1 MAQSRQPKKI
11 IMWALTYD
19 CNASCEYCYLKDYVK
34 PHKELNKTDCF
45 KIAEKIVENEN
56 WRPQAIWLTG
66 GEPTILSFLPELV
79 RYFQQNGI
87 QCVINTNGIIDD
99 VKLDSLLNSE
109 PKGLVVSIDAV
120 SHKTESLK
128 RSYSYDDLKAKIA
141 KIASNKKNYTI
152 LGAATVIS
160 KYNIGGLDE
169 YAKEMQEIGV
179 DYISLNPMHGEENDD
194 LNATADCLKK
204 QLTDIKRFL
213 RIKLPDNLYLEM
225 ISNLYGVT
233 NDNDFEVLC
242 PALEDYFFISP
253 WGYIYP
259 CSNEGWQ
266 KFDSLKFNLL
276 NSKDWYLDIQNITST
291 VGWKRSTKS
300 NCFGDRCVGC
310 FKLYYDTV
318 FTGDDF

>member
-1 MAQSRQPKKI
+1 M
-11 IMWALTYD
+11 
-19 CNASCEYCYLKDYVK
+19 
-34 PHKELNKTDCF
+34 
-45 KIAEKIVENEN
+45 
-56 WRPQAIWLTG
+56 
-66 GEPTILSFLPELV
+66 
-79 RYFQQNGI
+79 
-87 QCVINTNGIIDD
+87 
-99 VKLDSLLNSE
+99 
-109 PKGLVVSIDAV
+109 
-120 SHKTESLK
+120 
-128 RSYSYDDLKAKIA
+128 
-141 KIASNKKNYTI
+141 
-152 LGAATVIS
+152 
-160 KYNIGGLDE
+160 
-169 YAKEMQEIGV
+169 
-179 DYISLNPMHGEENDD
+179 
-194 LNATADCLKK
+194 
-204 QLTDIKRFL
+204 

-291 VGWKRSTKS
+291 VRLETKVQIKL
-300 NCFGDRCVGC
+300 FRRQDAWDA

>member
-1 MAQSRQPKKI
+1 M
-11 IMWALTYD
+11 
-19 CNASCEYCYLKDYVK
+19 
-34 PHKELNKTDCF
+34 
-45 KIAEKIVENEN
+45 
-56 WRPQAIWLTG
+56 
-66 GEPTILSFLPELV
+66 V

-160 KYNIGGLDE
+160 KYNIGGLYE

-233 NDNDFEVLC
+233 NDIDFEVLC

>member
-1 MAQSRQPKKI
+1 
-11 IMWALTYD
+11 
-19 CNASCEYCYLKDYVK
+19 
-34 PHKELNKTDCF
+34 
-45 KIAEKIVENEN
+45 
-56 WRPQAIWLTG
+56 
-66 GEPTILSFLPELV
+66 
-79 RYFQQNGI
+79 
-87 QCVINTNGIIDD
+87 
-99 VKLDSLLNSE
+99 
-109 PKGLVVSIDAV
+109 
-120 SHKTESLK
+120 
-128 RSYSYDDLKAKIA
+128 
-141 KIASNKKNYTI
+141 
-152 LGAATVIS
+152 
-160 KYNIGGLDE
+160 
-169 YAKEMQEIGV
+169 
-179 DYISLNPMHGEENDD
+179 
-194 LNATADCLKK
+194 
-204 QLTDIKRFL
+204 
-213 RIKLPDNLYLEM
+213 M

-242 PALEDYFFISP
+242 SALEDYFFISP